1 MEEKKLICI
10 GCPLGCELCAVLE
23 RGEVISVTGNT
34 CKRGDAYARK
44 ELVSPERT
52 VTSTVKMSDGRML
65 PVRTKTDIPKAKV
78 LECVRELKHVV
89 VEAPVEMGQIIVQDI
104 AGTNVPVIATK
115 KMGERVW
122 KKYVMALDQ
131 GTTSSRCILFDK
143 KGNICSVAQKE
154 FEQI

>member
-65 PVRTKTDIPKAKV
+65 PVR
-78 LECVRELKHVV
+78 REPTATPIR
-89 VEAPVEMGQIIVQDI
+89 APLPHL
-104 AGTNVPVIATK
+104 AGASSAA
-115 KMGERVW
+115 ERIW
-122 KKYVMALDQ
+122 WSKRNPA
-131 GTTSSRCILFDK
+131 
-143 KGNICSVAQKE
+143 
-154 FEQI
+154 

>member
-1 MEEKKLICI
+1 MEKKKLICI

-44 ELVSPERT
+44 EL
-52 VTSTVKMSDGRML
+52 
-65 PVRTKTDIPKAKV
+65 VRTKTDIPKAKV

-115 KMGERVW
+115 KMGERV
-122 KKYVMALDQ
+122 
-131 GTTSSRCILFDK
+131 
-143 KGNICSVAQKE
+143 
-154 FEQI
+154 

>member
-23 RGEVISVTGNT
+23 RGEVISVTG
-34 CKRGDAYARK
+34 K

-89 VEAPVEMGQIIVQDI
+89 VEAPVETGQIIVQDI

-115 KMGERVW
+115 KMGERV
-122 KKYVMALDQ
+122 
-131 GTTSSRCILFDK
+131 
-143 KGNICSVAQKE
+143 
-154 FEQI
+154 

>member
-78 LECVRELKHVV
+78 LECVREL
-89 VEAPVEMGQIIVQDI
+89 EAPVEMGQIIVQDI

-115 KMGERVW
+115 KMGERV
-122 KKYVMALDQ
+122 
-131 GTTSSRCILFDK
+131 
-143 KGNICSVAQKE
+143 
-154 FEQI
+154 

>member
-1 MEEKKLICI
+1 MEGKKLICI

-23 RGEVISVTGNT
+23 QGEVISVTGNT

-104 AGTNVPVIATK
+104 AGTNVSVIATK
-115 KMGERVW
+115 KMGERV
-122 KKYVMALDQ
+122 
-131 GTTSSRCILFDK
+131 
-143 KGNICSVAQKE
+143 
-154 FEQI
+154 

>member
-65 PVRTKTDIPKAKV
+65 PV
-78 LECVRELKHVV
+78 
-89 VEAPVEMGQIIVQDI
+89 EMGQIIVQDI

-115 KMGERVW
+115 KMGERV
-122 KKYVMALDQ
+122 
-131 GTTSSRCILFDK
+131 
-143 KGNICSVAQKE
+143 
-154 FEQI
+154 

>member
-1 MEEKKLICI
+1 MRRRKTNLYRL
-10 GCPLGCELCAVLE
+10 PLDVNYVQYWNV
-23 RGEVISVTGNT
+23 RGYMLQEILR
-34 CKRGDAYARK
+34 KRGDAYARK

-104 AGTNVPVIATK
+104 VGTNVPVIATK
-115 KMGERVW
+115 KMGERV
-122 KKYVMALDQ
+122 
-131 GTTSSRCILFDK
+131 
-143 KGNICSVAQKE
+143 
-154 FEQI
+154 

>member
-1 MEEKKLICI
+1 ML
-10 GCPLGCELCAVLE
+10 
-23 RGEVISVTGNT
+23 SQ
-34 CKRGDAYARK
+34 K

-89 VEAPVEMGQIIVQDI
+89 VEAPVETGQIIVQDI

-115 KMGERVW
+115 KMGERV
-122 KKYVMALDQ
+122 
-131 GTTSSRCILFDK
+131 
-143 KGNICSVAQKE
+143 
-154 FEQI
+154 

>member
-23 RGEVISVTGNT
+23 GGEVISVTGNT

-89 VEAPVEMGQIIVQDI
+89 VEAPVETGQIIVQDI

-115 KMGERVW
+115 KMGERV
-122 KKYVMALDQ
+122 
-131 GTTSSRCILFDK
+131 
-143 KGNICSVAQKE
+143 
-154 FEQI
+154 

>member
-52 VTSTVKMSDGRML
+52 VTSTV
-65 PVRTKTDIPKAKV
+65 
-78 LECVRELKHVV
+78 
-89 VEAPVEMGQIIVQDI
+89 
-104 AGTNVPVIATK
+104 
-115 KMGERVW
+115 
-122 KKYVMALDQ
+122 
-131 GTTSSRCILFDK
+131 
-143 KGNICSVAQKE
+143 
-154 FEQI
+154 

>member
-23 RGEVISVTGNT
+23 RGEVISVTR
-34 CKRGDAYARK
+34 KYLASAEMLIQK

-89 VEAPVEMGQIIVQDI
+89 VEAPVETGQIIVQDI

-115 KMGERVW
+115 KMGERV
-122 KKYVMALDQ
+122 
-131 GTTSSRCILFDK
+131 
-143 KGNICSVAQKE
+143 
-154 FEQI
+154 

>member
-34 CKRGDAYARK
+34 YARK

-89 VEAPVEMGQIIVQDI
+89 VEAPVETGQIIVQDI

-115 KMGERVW
+115 KMGERV
-122 KKYVMALDQ
+122 
-131 GTTSSRCILFDK
+131 
-143 KGNICSVAQKE
+143 
-154 FEQI
+154 

>member
-78 LECVRELKHVV
+78 LKHVV
-89 VEAPVEMGQIIVQDI
+89 VEAPVETGQIIVQDI

-115 KMGERVW
+115 KMGER
-122 KKYVMALDQ
+122 
-131 GTTSSRCILFDK
+131 I
-143 KGNICSVAQKE
+143 
-154 FEQI
+154 

>member
-23 RGEVISVTGNT
+23 RGEVTGNT

-65 PVRTKTDIPKAKV
+65 PVRTETDIPKAKV

-115 KMGERVW
+115 KMGERV
-122 KKYVMALDQ
+122 
-131 GTTSSRCILFDK
+131 
-143 KGNICSVAQKE
+143 
-154 FEQI
+154 

>member
-52 VTSTVKMSDGRML
+52 VTSTVKMRDGRML
-65 PVRTKTDIPKAKV
+65 PVRTKTDIPKENIYNT
-78 LECVRELKHVV
+78 LEIQSFVK
-89 VEAPVEMGQIIVQDI
+89 
-104 AGTNVPVIATK
+104 
-115 KMGERVW
+115 
-122 KKYVMALDQ
+122 
-131 GTTSSRCILFDK
+131 
-143 KGNICSVAQKE
+143 ICSPLLLHLL
-154 FEQI
+154 QILEIYFQNPILNWLSKN

>member
-23 RGEVISVTGNT
+23 RGEVI
-34 CKRGDAYARK
+34 
-44 ELVSPERT
+44 
-52 VTSTVKMSDGRML
+52 SDGRML

-89 VEAPVEMGQIIVQDI
+89 VEAPVETGQIIVQDI

-115 KMGERVW
+115 KMGERV
-122 KKYVMALDQ
+122 
-131 GTTSSRCILFDK
+131 
-143 KGNICSVAQKE
+143 
-154 FEQI
+154 

>member
-10 GCPLGCELCAVLE
+10 GCPLGCELYAVLE
-23 RGEVISVTGNT
+23 SGEVISVTGNT

-78 LECVRELKHVV
+78 LECVRELKYVV
-89 VEAPVEMGQIIVQDI
+89 VEAPVETGQIIVQDI

-115 KMGERVW
+115 KMGERV
-122 KKYVMALDQ
+122 
-131 GTTSSRCILFDK
+131 
-143 KGNICSVAQKE
+143 
-154 FEQI
+154 

>member
-44 ELVSPERT
+44 ELVSP
-52 VTSTVKMSDGRML
+52 VKMSDGRML
-65 PVRTKTDIPKAKV
+65 PVRTKMDIPKAKV

-89 VEAPVEMGQIIVQDI
+89 VEAPVETGQIIVQDI

-115 KMGERVW
+115 KMGERV
-122 KKYVMALDQ
+122 
-131 GTTSSRCILFDK
+131 
-143 KGNICSVAQKE
+143 
-154 FEQI
+154 

>member
-52 VTSTVKMSDGRML
+52 VTSTVKMSDGRMEIYFHQKL
-65 PVRTKTDIPKAKV
+65 FPV
-78 LECVRELKHVV
+78 LEKLE
-89 VEAPVEMGQIIVQDI
+89 I
-104 AGTNVPVIATK
+104 
-115 KMGERVW
+115 
-122 KKYVMALDQ
+122 
-131 GTTSSRCILFDK
+131 
-143 KGNICSVAQKE
+143 
-154 FEQI
+154 

>member
-52 VTSTVKMSDGRML
+52 VTSTVKMSEGRML

-89 VEAPVEMGQIIVQDI
+89 VEAPVEMGQIIVEDI

-115 KMGERVW
+115 KMGERV
-122 KKYVMALDQ
+122 
-131 GTTSSRCILFDK
+131 
-143 KGNICSVAQKE
+143 
-154 FEQI
+154 